1 MKSEQNRRR
10 SMACTV
16 ESIGQG
22 ADDYPGF
29 RFSSPIRLHPAWR
42 NSALHPV
49 RRLWLAPIRPDGPL
63 RSDDSFRVAAFGP
76 SFQRWV
82 CSHRQNLA
90 PAPGDNDEK
99 AQPIVPGILPGSTS
113 SSVLSRSPNAQP
125 AHARALLVFLYL
137 ASCHNRHLRVA
148 RQPRLA
154 LSPERD
160 RKAHAKCD
168 SWCAQPRRRVSRSF
182 DRKTRKY
189 RIKGS

>member
-82 CSHRQNLA
+82 CSDRQNPA

-99 AQPIVPGILPGSTS
+99 VQPTVLGILLGSTS
-113 SSVLSRSPNAQP
+113 NSVLSRSPNAGSM
-125 AHARALLVFLYL
+125 ARLNAKLRPP
-137 ASCHNRHLRVA
+137 SCSPIWA
-148 RQPRLA
+148 RTRSPSATGKPPKMRLP
-154 LSPERD
+154 LDPD
-160 RKAHAKCD
+160 RN
-168 SWCAQPRRRVSRSF
+168 
-182 DRKTRKY
+182 T
-189 RIKGS
+189 GL